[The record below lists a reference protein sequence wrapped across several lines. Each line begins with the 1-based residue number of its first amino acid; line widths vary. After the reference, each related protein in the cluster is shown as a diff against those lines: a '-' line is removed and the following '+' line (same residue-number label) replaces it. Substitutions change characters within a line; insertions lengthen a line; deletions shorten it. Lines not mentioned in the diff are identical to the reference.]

1 MKKLIYSWMAA
12 ASLFCLTGC
21 DNTTTTEEE
30 TVVAISSSH
39 NYAKLNRQIDSL
51 AHTLDCKVSVGL
63 VHIENGDTFSYN
75 GHEQRPMM
83 STCKFPLA
91 LLVLDKVDSGQ
102 LSLEQKVFI
111 SKAEMRPG
119 THSPLRDSLKS
130 KASDVSI
137 HELMYYSITMSDNI
151 TTDVLLKQVG
161 GPKAV
166 TEYAKSKGVAGISML
181 HTEEHMG
188 LNMQRPY
195 ENWCEPMD
203 MARLLASFYK
213 GEVVSKTST
222 DTLRQIM
229 ERTTGGANRI
239 KGMLPDGTVVGHKTG
254 TSGFENGLNI
264 AVNDI
269 GVVTLPN
276 GQHLALAVY
285 ITDAKAETPACEK
298 IIAQIAKA
306 AYDDALVQ

>member
-1 MKKLIYSWMAA
+1 MKKLIYSCLAA
-12 ASLFCLTGC
+12 ASLLCFTGC
-21 DNTTTTEEE
+21 DNATATKEE
-30 TVVAISSSH
+30 TVVTDSSH
-39 NYAKLNRQIDSL
+39 DYTNLNRQIDSL
-51 AHTLDCKVSVGL
+51 AHTLDCQVSVGL
-63 VHIENGDTFSYN
+63 VHIESGDTFSYN
-75 GHEQRPMM
+75 GYEHRPMM

-91 LLVLDKVDSGQ
+91 LLILDKVDSGQ
-102 LSLEQKVFI
+102 LSLEQKVFV

-137 HELMYYSITMSDNI
+137 QELIYYSITMSDNI

-161 GPKAV
+161 GPNAV
-166 TEYAKSKGVAGISML
+166 TEYAKSKGMAGISML
-181 HTEEHMG
+181 HTEENLG

-195 ENWCEPMD
+195 ENWCEPID
-203 MARLLASFYK
+203 MARLLARFYK
-213 GEVVSKTST
+213 GEVVSKIST

-239 KGMLPDGTVVGHKTG
+239 KGMLPEGTVVGHKTG

-298 IIAQIAKA
+298 LIAQISRVV
-306 AYDDALVQ
+306 YDDALEQ